1 MADHFSHT
9 KEELRSYLENETVY
23 EKEMKARLCEK
34 RKQLEAMRELKEDY
48 QRVMEEYTPADD
60 EMLNRMNEHGVE
72 AVSESIKGRKRDR

>member
-1 MADHFSHT
+1 
-9 KEELRSYLENETVY
+9 
-23 EKEMKARLCEK
+23 
-34 RKQLEAMRELKEDY
+34 MRELKEDY